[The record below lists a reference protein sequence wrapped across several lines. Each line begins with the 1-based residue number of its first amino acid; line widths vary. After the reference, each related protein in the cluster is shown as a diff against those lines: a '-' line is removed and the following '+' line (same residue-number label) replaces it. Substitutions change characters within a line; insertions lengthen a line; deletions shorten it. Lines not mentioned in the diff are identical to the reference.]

1 MDTATAT
8 MTPGHV
14 TSRDGT
20 RIGYLRVGEG
30 PAVVVVHGANESA
43 RSHTALAAALAD
55 DFTVYL
61 VDRRGRGLS
70 GPFGPDHDLRTE
82 VDDVAA
88 VLDESGAERVFGVSM
103 GGLVALEAARS
114 LPVVRRTSVYE
125 PALLS
130 QTGRYTDWLPRFDR
144 EIADGDVAA
153 ALVTSM
159 YGLDLAPAALRLMP
173 RRLLVALTE
182 RLMAAEDRQA
192 SADAVT
198 MRRLAPTLHHD
209 AALLAETAGTV
220 ARYAEVSSDVLLL
233 RGTRRGPAFLAPALD
248 ALERTLPSSTTVVL
262 PGLDHGGSSDPGP
275 ANRHGRPDVVA
286 EALRP
291 FFSAMSTR

>member
-1 MDTATAT
+1 MDTTTTT
-8 MTPGHV
+8 MTHGHV

-20 RIGYLRVGEG
+20 RIGYLRVGRG

-55 DFTVYL
+55 EFTVYL
-61 VDRRGRGLS
+61 PDRRGRGLS
-70 GPFGPDHDLRTE
+70 GPFGPGHDLSTE
-82 VDDVAA
+82 VDDAAA

-103 GGLVALEAARS
+103 GGLVALEVART
-114 LPVVRRTSVYE
+114 LPAVRRTAVYE
-125 PALLS
+125 PALLPRA
-130 QTGRYTDWLPRFDR
+130 GRYTDWLPRFDR
-144 EIADGDVAA
+144 EIAAGDVAA

-159 YGLDLAPAALRLMP
+159 DGLDLAPPALRLMP

-182 RLMAAEDRQA
+182 RLLAAEDRKA
-192 SADAVT
+192 TADAVT

-209 AALLAETAGTV
+209 AALLAETAGTA
-220 ARYAEVSSDVLLL
+220 ARYADVTSDVLLL
-233 RGTRRGPAFLAPALD
+233 QGTRRGPAFLAPALD
-248 ALERTLPSSTTVVL
+248 SLARTLPSSTRVVL

-291 FFSAMSTR
+291 FFRATTIG